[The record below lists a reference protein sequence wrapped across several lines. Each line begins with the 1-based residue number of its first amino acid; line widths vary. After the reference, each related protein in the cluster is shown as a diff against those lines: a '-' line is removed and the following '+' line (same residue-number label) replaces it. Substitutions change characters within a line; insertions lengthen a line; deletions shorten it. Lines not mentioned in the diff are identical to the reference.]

1 MAKFNLLHC
10 LPHPRMHG
18 LNGYKDV
25 IDSVQWGLTQLGHTV
40 TYRLNSYDESATN
53 IVFGAQVLPLAFLQQ
68 LPTNSIVYNFEQLR
82 GRDSSAIRP
91 EVHYCAQHFQI
102 WDYSETNLETW
113 RLLAVAGGAAAG
125 ALAPKHVPVGYAPVL
140 TRIAKPATQDIDVL
154 IYGMGG
160 DKRADAFTR
169 ISRTGIT
176 TLFACGLYGA
186 VRDDLIAR
194 SKIVLNI
201 NLNSVSQIFE
211 IVRVS
216 YLFANK
222 KAVVAT
228 LDDNT
233 FVEDNI
239 RAAIKF
245 TTAENI
251 ARDCLTLS
259 QDAAERT
266 RLEQAGYAQFI
277 ERDIVAILREAL

>member
-10 LPHPRMHG
+10 IPHPRMHG
-18 LNGYKDV
+18 LNGYKEV
-25 IDSVQWGLTQLGHTV
+25 IDSVQWGLTQLGHQV

-82 GRDSSAIRP
+82 GREASAIRP

-113 RLLAVAGGAAAG
+113 RAIGAK
-125 ALAPKHVPVGYAPVL
+125 APKNVPVAYAPVL
-140 TRIAKPATQDIDVL
+140 SRIAKPAVQDIDVL

-160 DKRADAFTR
+160 DKRADAFNR

-176 TLFACGLYGA
+176 TLFACGLYGS

-222 KAVVAT
+222 KAIVAT
-228 LDDNT
+228 LDSNT
-233 FVEDNI
+233 YVEDNI

-245 TTAENI
+245 TTPENI

-259 QDAAERT
+259 QDEAERT
-266 RLEQAGYAQFI
+266 RLEQAGYSQFI
-277 ERDIVAILREAL
+277 TRDIVALLREAL

>member
-10 LPHPRMHG
+10 IPHPRMHG

-25 IDSVQWGLTQLGHTV
+25 IDSVEWGLTQMGHKV
-40 TYRLNSYDESATN
+40 TYRLNSYDESAIN

-68 LPTNSIVYNFEQLR
+68 LPSNSIVYNFEQLR
-82 GRDSSAIRP
+82 GRDPNAIRP

-113 RLLAVAGGAAAG
+113 RLLGAAAG
-125 ALAPKHVPVGYAPVL
+125 AVTPKHVPVAYAPVL
-140 TRIAKPATQDIDVL
+140 ARINKPATQDIDVL

-160 DKRADAFTR
+160 DKRADAFNR
-169 ISRTGIT
+169 ISRTGIS

-186 VRDDLIAR
+186 ARDELIAR

-222 KAVVAT
+222 KAIVAT

-259 QDAAERT
+259 QDDAERA
-266 RLEQAGYAQFI
+266 RLEQAGYAQFTA
-277 ERDIVAILREAL
+277 RDIVAVLREAL